1 LKNVEKR
8 GKMRKNAEKREKL
21 QKNAE
26 KQANVNIM
34 KGQ

>member
-1 LKNVEKR
+1 M
-8 GKMRKNAEKREKL
+8 GKTRKNAEKREKL